1 MTAPRAKLKWGRR
14 GWERIE
20 QPAPADHHHHLLVS
34 AIHTL
39 AARVTSLEQQFA
51 KLNAPAVKPT
61 RSRKPCNQGKSS

>member
-20 QPAPADHHHHLLVS
+20 QQAPADHHHLLLVS

-39 AARVTSLEQQFA
+39 AARVTSIETQLA
-51 KLNAPAVKPT
+51 KLTAPVVKPT
-61 RSRKPCNQGKSS
+61 RSRKSSPTKE